1 MGDHGGPSVP
11 DESQDDSHV
20 AMSAHLADDL
30 LSTTAG
36 GWRSFYNK
44 LSRRLEDV
52 GVADSSFFLNY
63 GYLAIDSNNE
73 SAFDIPPGT
82 FNANSVRLVLEVV
95 GSVDLNGLDVVEIG
109 CGRGGN
115 SAQVAQKFT

>member
-1 MGDHGGPSVP
+1 MDQHSELSVP
-11 DESQDDSHV
+11 AESENSQV

-44 LSRRLEDV
+44 LSRRLEEV

-63 GYLAIDSNNE
+63 GYLPTDSNNE
-73 SAFDIPPGT
+73 SAFDIREGT
-82 FNANSVRLVLEVV
+82 FNANSARLVCSRL
-95 GSVDLNGLDVVEIG
+95 SDQLI
-109 CGRGGN
+109 
-115 SAQVAQKFT
+115 SMTAQLSR

>member
-1 MGDHGGPSVP
+1 MDQQSGPSVHA
-11 DESQDDSHV
+11 ESQDDSHV

-63 GYLAIDSNNE
+63 GYLPIDSNNE
-73 SAFDIPPGT
+73 SAFDIREGT
-82 FNANSVRLVLEVV
+82 FNTNSVRLVLEVV
-95 GSVDLNGLDVVEIG
+95 GSIDLNGRTIVEVG
-109 CGRGGN
+109 CGR
-115 SAQVAQKFT
+115 